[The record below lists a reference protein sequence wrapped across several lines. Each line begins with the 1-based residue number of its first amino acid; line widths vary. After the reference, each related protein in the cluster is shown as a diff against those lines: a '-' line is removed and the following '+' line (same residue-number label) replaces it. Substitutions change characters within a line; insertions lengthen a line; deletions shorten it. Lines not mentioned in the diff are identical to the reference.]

1 MAAEDTSLKAASVD
15 SGNAEIPMA
24 VRRST
29 GARRSVKMTIFL
41 KLVDGGRFSPLGRS
55 CGLSTPAT
63 TKVKLIRPLFTST
76 GCQTTMLMSY
86 TIHPVARDGGRFRQA
101 DD

>member
-1 MAAEDTSLKAASVD
+1 MAAEDTSLKTASVN

-63 TKVKLIRPLFTST
+63 TKVKLIRSPHYKYGVPNDDADAASLSSDTSR
-76 GCQTTMLMSY
+76 S
-86 TIHPVARDGGRFRQA
+86 
-101 DD
+101 